1 MHRLQNLELQYCSN
15 VNDNVINVYSELAR
29 RSPRR
34 RFILAVISRGFLT
47 LKPPADCNNLF
58 IDVKVACK

>member
-1 MHRLQNLELQYCSN
+1 MYRLQNLELQYCSN
-15 VNDNVINVYSELAR
+15 VNDNVITVCSDLAR
-29 RSPRR
+29 RSPRK
-34 RFILAVISRGFLT
+34 RFTLSVISRGFLT